1 MKQPKKIFTR
11 MLINNWGGISHKML
25 EFHEYVNLFS
35 GKSGSGKSTVMDA
48 IQVVLYGS
56 VSANFL
62 NKAADDSK
70 NKRSVLSYLRGAQ
83 KDGTANRG
91 DVDFCSQIVLEIED
105 TATHIVTC
113 VGAAFEVAKGD
124 TDLKKYTYFSHSGR
138 IPKDEYLENNVPY
151 SIAQIRKLTE
161 ERSRSADNRGRGEV
175 NKVYPSKEAYLYTL
189 YGEIFGQVEQGR
201 MITMEKSAIALKMTS
216 GTGQFIRDY
225 MLNNISVKGEVSN
238 CKYHSSGHIYFTIKD
253 RASQLSCVMFASMRK
268 HLLFTLEEG
277 QSIVVDGNIGVYER
291 DGKYQLYARS
301 ITKEGAG
308 KLYEE
313 YEKLKKRLLA
323 EGLFDDTRKRKIP
336 SYAKKIGVVTAGTGA
351 VIQDICNV
359 SKRRNPY
366 VQIILYPAK
375 VQGTGAADT
384 IIKGIRYFEKTD
396 VDTIIIGRGG
406 GSIEDLWAFNEPE
419 VVEAVFNA
427 STPVISAVGHETDF
441 TLTDFV
447 ADMRAPTPSA
457 AAELAVT
464 EVAAVENRIYEY
476 ERRLKQQMMYSLSAK
491 RDYLE
496 RLKLQMEY
504 LNPVNQIYD
513 KRQRLMN
520 MEDKLNMLIKR
531 CAAENRNRL
540 RLYASKLEGLSPLR
554 KLDMGYGY
562 IENSEGNR
570 IVSARQV
577 SEDDEITVYLKDG
590 SIRSKVIEV
599 GEAWQK
605 H

>member
-1 MKQPKKIFTR
+1 MAGVYTVKQ
-11 MLINNWGGISHKML
+11 
-25 EFHEYVNLFS
+25 VNSYIKNMFKQDFL
-35 GKSGSGKSTVMDA
+35 
-48 IQVVLYGS
+48 LNS
-56 VSANFL
+56 V
-62 NKAADDSK
+62 
-70 NKRSVLSYLRGAQ
+70 
-83 KDGTANRG
+83 
-91 DVDFCSQIVLEIED
+91 
-105 TATHIVTC
+105 
-113 VGAAFEVAKGD
+113 
-124 TDLKKYTYFSHSGR
+124 
-138 IPKDEYLENNVPY
+138 
-151 SIAQIRKLTE
+151 
-161 ERSRSADNRGRGEV
+161 
-175 NKVYPSKEAYLYTL
+175 
-189 YGEIFGQVEQGR
+189 
-201 MITMEKSAIALKMTS
+201 
-216 GTGQFIRDY
+216 
-225 MLNNISVKGEVSN
+225 SVKGEISN
-238 CKYHSSGHIYFTIKD
+238 CKYHTSGHIYFTLKD
-253 RASQLSCVMFASMRK
+253 ADAALSVIMFASQAAKLAFKLKDGM
-268 HLLFTLEEG
+268 
-277 QSIVVDGNIGVYER
+277 SVVVSGRVDVF
-291 DGKYQLYARS
+291 DAAGKYQLYANTVQQEGIGELYQKFEQLKQYYEDMGYFAKEYKRPLPAF
-301 ITKEGAG
+301 TK
-308 KLYEE
+308 KL
-313 YEKLKKRLLA
+313 
-323 EGLFDDTRKRKIP
+323 
-336 SYAKKIGVVTAGTGA
+336 GVVTSKTGA
-351 VIQDICNV
+351 AVQDIMNI

-366 VQIILYPAK
+366 IQIVLYPAYVRGEHANQSIVSGITRLDK
-375 VQGTGAADT
+375 MGLDC
-384 IIKGIRYFEKTD
+384 II
-396 VDTIIIGRGG
+396 VGRGG

>member
-1 MKQPKKIFTR
+1 MAGVYTVKQ
-11 MLINNWGGISHKML
+11 
-25 EFHEYVNLFS
+25 VNSYIKNMFKQDFL
-35 GKSGSGKSTVMDA
+35 
-48 IQVVLYGS
+48 LNS
-56 VSANFL
+56 V
-62 NKAADDSK
+62 
-70 NKRSVLSYLRGAQ
+70 
-83 KDGTANRG
+83 
-91 DVDFCSQIVLEIED
+91 
-105 TATHIVTC
+105 
-113 VGAAFEVAKGD
+113 
-124 TDLKKYTYFSHSGR
+124 
-138 IPKDEYLENNVPY
+138 
-151 SIAQIRKLTE
+151 
-161 ERSRSADNRGRGEV
+161 
-175 NKVYPSKEAYLYTL
+175 
-189 YGEIFGQVEQGR
+189 
-201 MITMEKSAIALKMTS
+201 
-216 GTGQFIRDY
+216 
-225 MLNNISVKGEVSN
+225 SVKGEISN
-238 CKYHSSGHIYFTIKD
+238 CKYHTSGHIYFTLKD
-253 RASQLSCVMFASMRK
+253 ADAALSVIMFASQAAKLAFKLKDGM
-268 HLLFTLEEG
+268 
-277 QSIVVDGNIGVYER
+277 SVVVSGRVDVF
-291 DGKYQLYARS
+291 DAAGKYQLYANTVQQEGIGELYQKFEQLKQYYEDMGYFAKEYKRPLPAF
-301 ITKEGAG
+301 TK
-308 KLYEE
+308 KL
-313 YEKLKKRLLA
+313 
-323 EGLFDDTRKRKIP
+323 
-336 SYAKKIGVVTAGTGA
+336 GVVTSKTGA
-351 VIQDICNV
+351 AVQDIMNI

-366 VQIILYPAK
+366 IQIVLYPAY
-375 VQGTGAADT
+375 VQGEHAKQSIVSG
-384 IIKGIRYFEKTD
+384 IIRLDKMGLD
-396 VDTIIIGRGG
+396 CIIVGRGG

-520 MEDKLNMLIKR
+520 IEDKLNMLIKR

-540 RLYASKLEGLSPLR
+540 RLYASKLDGLSPLR

>member
-1 MKQPKKIFTR
+1 MAGVYTVKQ
-11 MLINNWGGISHKML
+11 
-25 EFHEYVNLFS
+25 VNSYIKNMFKQDFL
-35 GKSGSGKSTVMDA
+35 
-48 IQVVLYGS
+48 LNS
-56 VSANFL
+56 V
-62 NKAADDSK
+62 
-70 NKRSVLSYLRGAQ
+70 
-83 KDGTANRG
+83 
-91 DVDFCSQIVLEIED
+91 
-105 TATHIVTC
+105 
-113 VGAAFEVAKGD
+113 
-124 TDLKKYTYFSHSGR
+124 
-138 IPKDEYLENNVPY
+138 
-151 SIAQIRKLTE
+151 
-161 ERSRSADNRGRGEV
+161 
-175 NKVYPSKEAYLYTL
+175 
-189 YGEIFGQVEQGR
+189 
-201 MITMEKSAIALKMTS
+201 
-216 GTGQFIRDY
+216 
-225 MLNNISVKGEVSN
+225 SVKGEISN
-238 CKYHSSGHIYFTIKD
+238 CKYHTSGHIYFTLKD
-253 RASQLSCVMFASMRK
+253 ADAALSVIMFASQAAKLAFKLKDGM
-268 HLLFTLEEG
+268 
-277 QSIVVDGNIGVYER
+277 SVVVSGRVDVF
-291 DGKYQLYARS
+291 DAAGKYQLYANTVQQEGIGELYQKFEQLKQYYEDMGYFAKEYKRPLPAF
-301 ITKEGAG
+301 TK
-308 KLYEE
+308 KL
-313 YEKLKKRLLA
+313 
-323 EGLFDDTRKRKIP
+323 
-336 SYAKKIGVVTAGTGA
+336 GVVTSKTGA
-351 VIQDICNV
+351 AVQDIMNI

-366 VQIILYPAK
+366 IQIVLYPAY
-375 VQGTGAADT
+375 VQGEHAKQS
-384 IIKGIRYFEKTD
+384 IVSGITRLDKMGLD
-396 VDTIIIGRGG
+396 
-406 GSIEDLWAFNEPE
+406 
-419 VVEAVFNA
+419 A

-540 RLYASKLEGLSPLR
+540 RLYASKLDGLSPLR

-570 IVSARQV
+570 IVSAGQV
-577 SEDDEITVYLKDG
+577 SSDDEITVYLKDG

>member
-1 MKQPKKIFTR
+1 MMK
-11 MLINNWGGISHKML
+11 
-25 EFHEYVNLFS
+25 
-35 GKSGSGKSTVMDA
+35 
-48 IQVVLYGS
+48 
-56 VSANFL
+56 
-62 NKAADDSK
+62 
-70 NKRSVLSYLRGAQ
+70 
-83 KDGTANRG
+83 
-91 DVDFCSQIVLEIED
+91 
-105 TATHIVTC
+105 
-113 VGAAFEVAKGD
+113 
-124 TDLKKYTYFSHSGR
+124 
-138 IPKDEYLENNVPY
+138 
-151 SIAQIRKLTE
+151 
-161 ERSRSADNRGRGEV
+161 
-175 NKVYPSKEAYLYTL
+175 KVYGVTQINRYIRNMFAQDFVLH
-189 YGEIFGQVEQGR
+189 QVC
-201 MITMEKSAIALKMTS
+201 
-216 GTGQFIRDY
+216 
-225 MLNNISVKGEVSN
+225 VKGEVSN
-238 CKYHSSGHIYFTIKD
+238 CKYHSSGHIYFTLKD
-253 RASQLSCVMFASMRK
+253 ADAALSVIMFASQAAKLAFKLKDGM
-268 HLLFTLEEG
+268 
-277 QSIVVDGNIGVYER
+277 SVVVSGRVDVF
-291 DGKYQLYARS
+291 DAAGKYQLYANTVQQEGIGELYQKFEQLKQYYEDMGYFAKEYKRPLPAF
-301 ITKEGAG
+301 TK
-308 KLYEE
+308 KL
-313 YEKLKKRLLA
+313 
-323 EGLFDDTRKRKIP
+323 
-336 SYAKKIGVVTAGTGA
+336 GVVTSKTGA
-351 VIQDICNV
+351 AVQDIINI

-366 VQIILYPAK
+366 IQIVLYPAY
-375 VQGTGAADT
+375 VQGEHAKQSIVNGIAKLDKLGLDC
-384 IIKGIRYFEKTD
+384 II
-396 VDTIIIGRGG
+396 VGRGG

-464 EVAAVENRIYEY
+464 EAAAVENRIYEY

-520 MEDKLNMLIKR
+520 MEEKLNMLIKR

-540 RLYASKLEGLSPLR
+540 RLYASKLDGLSPLR

-570 IVSARQV
+570 IVSAGQV